1 MAKNKSRNNS
11 PAAQKK
17 PSSASKAQTQKKTAA
32 ADDPAGL
39 KAAANASAAKTSDNS
54 EILYQVKT
62 KRTSDIIKAYI
73 TFTYRV
79 FHPQVTARMVLYG
92 LLIFVPGFLVKA
104 QALKIVLWVLGAVVI
119 LLGFFRQYLSLA
131 ITKRSDEDYQSGIEF
146 VYEFT
151 QNEASF
157 YRGGELTA
165 YSSKYKNIDAVFY
178 DEDYF
183 YLSLKSRELFVLPK
197 DKFTIGDPSTFSD
210 FMYKRCKKTA
220 RWIPAKFS
228 NKLKKMQSQR
238 AIARDQMK
246 K

>member
-1 MAKNKSRNNS
+1 MAKNKSRNS
-11 PAAQKK
+11 RPAASKR
-17 PSSASKAQTQKKTAA
+17 SASAGAA
-32 ADDPAGL
+32 AAKKAPDVSGDL
-39 KAAANASAAKTSDNS
+39 KAVAYEPSAKASEKD
-54 EILYQVKT
+54 EVLYQVKT

-104 QALKIVLWVLGAVVI
+104 QALKIILWVLGALVI
-119 LLGFFRQYLSLA
+119 LLGLFRQYLSLA
-131 ITKRSDEDYQSGIEF
+131 ITKGKDEDYQSGIEF
-146 VYEFT
+146 IYEFT
-151 QNEASF
+151 QNEALF

-183 YLSLKSRELFVLPK
+183 YISLKSRELFVIPK
-197 DKFTIGDPSTFSD
+197 DRFTIGDPSTFSD
-210 FMYKRCKKTA
+210 FIYKRCKKTA
-220 RWIPAKFS
+220 RWIPAKFG
-228 NKLKKMQSQR
+228 NKIKKMQSQR

-246 K
+246 